1 MALHILKMAVGV
13 KNVEHLCRVQERRLT
28 TMRDAGDPEVLRHW
42 TRNTPKRADEVI
54 DGGSLY
60 WIIKGYV
67 RARQRILSIERSKD
81 SEVTKKCAF
90 VLDRLVVRTVLR
102 IARPIQ
108 GWRYLEPAGAPLDQ
122 DQKIIEMVDMP
133 EEMARE
139 LRDLGLI

>member
-1 MALHILKMAVGV
+1 MI
-13 KNVEHLCRVQERRLT
+13 RLSPCDQG
-28 TMRDAGDPEVLRHW
+28 RSVLAF
-42 TRNTPKRADEVI
+42 PKRADEVI
-54 DGGSLY
+54 GGGSLY

-81 SEVTKKCAF
+81 SEATKKCAF
-90 VLDRLVVRTVLR
+90 VLDNLVVPTVLR

-122 DQKIIEMVDMP
+122 DQKTMEMVDMP

-139 LRDLGLI
+139 LRNLGLI